1 MDVLLFRFK
10 LHLLLVSQTT
20 WGHKLVF
27 VTRHHL
33 ANPHLVLPMHVAPPE
48 VLIRTTIAALTRGHA
63 VAVASEVLQVV
74 LVQHLFVF
82 NSTANYAVAIV
93 AGLPLIKV
101 LRRAGRLKHR
111 GAVEVVKHQIHV
123 FLLLRI

>member
-1 MDVLLFRFK
+1 
-10 LHLLLVSQTT
+10 
-20 WGHKLVF
+20 
-27 VTRHHL
+27 
-33 ANPHLVLPMHVAPPE
+33 MHVAPPE